1 MKTMFPRANLY
12 IRSSPQTHRV
22 ALRSSETSSLH
33 QCVFKGVNTVVFKLA
48 VCVCVEVKWTLMEI
62 GRVFL
67 HVGSAWAFRRE
78 RRSSQMPFPLKPWL
92 KSWKPPTAQQ
102 RNEGK
107 MGFCHAGRIRP
118 LYCRDGFHRME
129 KELHPG
135 VVLFQSKESHF
146 LSYNARFGL
155 MYNSTW
161 KGGIS
166 NFLRGSAIKRQWDF
180 QLEIRDSDVTKMQWH
195 QRNMVAPMYAVNEW
209 KTFAF
214 KNINWLKVP
223 T

>member
-22 ALRSSETSSLH
+22 ALHSWETPSLH

-48 VCVCVEVKWTLMEI
+48 VCDVEVKWTLMEI

-102 RNEGK
+102 WNEGK

-118 LYCRDGFHRME
+118 LYSRDDFHRME
-129 KELHPG
+129 KELCPG
-135 VVLFQSKESHF
+135 VVLFQSEESHF
-146 LSYNARFGL
+146 LSHNARFGL
-155 MYNSTW
+155 MY
-161 KGGIS
+161 I
-166 NFLRGSAIKRQWDF
+166 
-180 QLEIRDSDVTKMQWH
+180 QLGK
-195 QRNMVAPMYAVNEW
+195 VA
-209 KTFAF
+209 F
-214 KNINWLKVP
+214 P
-223 T
+223 TSYKEVQ